1 MFVTGLHAVWFGNN
15 LMKRIQN
22 LTKQIG
28 NSENWQNW
36 TCQCSIPRFSFS
48 LLSNVVCLRILNHSN
63 QCCPLLWN
71 IMNSTSNRPLKAGHI
86 WVVVLLGLSNTEWFY
101 RRQGHTTFEALCWLL
116 QWWKADY
123 RSHNLEVMENFFLL
137 KLT

>member
-1 MFVTGLHAVWFGNN
+1 MLSDLEIIWWNKF
-15 LMKRIQN
+15 KI
-22 LTKQIG
+22 
-28 NSENWQNW
+28 WQNKLKIQKTGKIGRASVLYQDFLFHYW
-36 TCQCSIPRFSFS
+36 Y
-48 LLSNVVCLRILNHSN
+48 NVVCLRILNHSN

-123 RSHNLEVMENFFLL
+123 RSHNLEVMENFFLFE
-137 KLT
+137 LT